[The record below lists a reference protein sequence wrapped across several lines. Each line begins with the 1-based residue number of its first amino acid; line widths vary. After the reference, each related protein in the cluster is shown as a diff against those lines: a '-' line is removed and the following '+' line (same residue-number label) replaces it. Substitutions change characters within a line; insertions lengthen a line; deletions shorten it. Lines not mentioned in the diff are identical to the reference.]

1 MRITTNLAS
10 RPFTDLGPALR
21 RLRIAMG
28 GLVLVAAAFG
38 AGLYSLHSKA
48 EVVRAHERSLDS
60 NIGTVREEM
69 QSYETMVRQPDNAQ
83 VLDHAATLNRLFDE
97 KAFSWTL
104 AMEDLETV
112 LPGGV
117 QVRTLEPMR
126 DKKDGHITL
135 RMRVLGPRD
144 KSIELVQ
151 NLERSRRFLAP
162 RITSESLEAEG
173 NGNQQ
178 LEPVSPTNRVTF
190 DLLADYN
197 PATPDE
203 RRAMKKNASLEEISA
218 KSTSRHGAKH
228 TADPQ
233 GHPGSEPQGR
243 PAYSA
248 PSPQQRL
255 TPRPASP
262 RPGGTR

>member
-28 GLVLVAAAFG
+28 VVVLVAVAFG

-48 EVVRAHERSLDS
+48 EVVRARERSLDS
-60 NIGTVREEM
+60 NIGTVRQEM

-117 QVRTLEPMR
+117 QVRTLEPLR

-173 NGNQQ
+173 SGNQQ
-178 LEPVSPTNRVTF
+178 LEPVGPTNRVTF

-203 RRAMKKNASLEEISA
+203 RRTMKKNASLEEVSA
-218 KSTSRHGAKH
+218 KSTSRHSAKH
-228 TADPQ
+228 TGDPQ
-233 GHPGSEPQGR
+233 ER
-243 PAYSA
+243 PAYSS

>member
-10 RPFTDLGPALR
+10 RPFTDLGPALS

-28 GLVLVAAAFG
+28 VLALVAVGFG
-38 AGLYSLHSKA
+38 AGLYTLHSKA
-48 EVVRAHERSLDS
+48 EAVRARERSLDS
-60 NIGTVREEM
+60 NIGTVRQQM
-69 QSYETMVRQPDNAQ
+69 QTYESMVRQPDNAQ

-117 QVRTLEPMR
+117 QVTTLEPIR

-135 RMRVLGPRD
+135 RMRVVGPRD
-144 KSIELVQ
+144 KVLELVQ

-162 RITSESLEAEG
+162 RITSEALEAAG
-173 NGNQQ
+173 NGSQQ
-178 LEPVSPTNRVTF
+178 LEPPSPTNRVTF
-190 DLLADYN
+190 DLLADYS

-203 RRAMKKNASLEEISA
+203 RRTMRKNASLEEVSA
-218 KSTSRHGAKH
+218 KSTSRHSAQH
-228 TADPQ
+228 TPDQ
-233 GHPGSEPQGR
+233 QGR
-243 PAYSA
+243 PAPSI
-248 PSPQQRL
+248 PSPQRL
-255 TPRPASP
+255 NPHS
-262 RPGGTR
+262 GGTR

>member
-28 GLVLVAAAFG
+28 LLALVAVAFA
-38 AGLYSLHSKA
+38 AGLYTLHNKA
-48 EVVRAHERSLDS
+48 VAARAREHSLDYS
-60 NIGTVREEM
+60 IGAVRQEM
-69 QSYETMVRQPDNAQ
+69 QTWETLVRQPDNAQ
-83 VLDHAATLNRLFDE
+83 LLDHAATLNRLFDE

-117 QVRTLEPMR
+117 QVTTLEPMR

-135 RMRVLGPRD
+135 RMRVVGPRD
-144 KSIELVQ
+144 KAVELVQ

-162 RITSESLEAEG
+162 RITSETLEAAG
-173 NGNQQ
+173 NGSQQ
-178 LEPVSPTNRVTF
+178 IEPVSPTNRVTF
-190 DLLADYN
+190 DLLADYS

-203 RRAMKKNASLEEISA
+203 RRAMKKNAGLEEVSA
-218 KSTSRHGAKH
+218 KSTSRHGAQH
-228 TADPQ
+228 A
-233 GHPGSEPQGR
+233 PGPQGR
-243 PAYSA
+243 PGSDPQGRPL
-248 PSPQQRL
+248 PSPQRL
-255 TPRPASP
+255 TPHK
-262 RPGGTR
+262 GGTR